1 MDPTTCYMTIL
12 EATRE
17 HDWARAR
24 EYALILKGWL
34 ESGGFYPKGYEV
46 NEIRDTLERILR
58 PACRPDSLQF
68 PFNSIQCFH
77 CDAGKDIDDLEDAID
92 LGWIK
97 IEPEMELANY
107 SHIGLCPECR
117 RIEEDDRD

>member
-1 MDPTTCYMTIL
+1 MDPTTCYITIL

-46 NEIRDTLERILR
+46 NEILILLGRILR
-58 PACRPDSLQF
+58 PACRPTSLTY
-68 PFNSIQCFH
+68 PFTNIQCTY
-77 CDAGKDIDDLEDAID
+77 CDAGDDIASLEQAVDEGWAGID
-92 LGWIK
+92 FAVDY
-97 IEPEMELANY
+97 PHP
-107 SHIGLCPECR
+107 SHIGTCSDCR
-117 RIEEDDRD
+117 RLEDEEF